1 MGAGGVVFCFLTTST
16 AASVLSIATWS
27 AGAPRWL
34 RSSGWAGATGPP
46 RGLFSPLASERS
58 RRAYDTIHG
67 AIQPLGL
74 SQNGLDDPNVTGQ
87 FICST
92 REPECVH
99 CTATRGRWRRCRWVE
114 SSQRRAPARLPSPGS
129 FSSPI
134 AVTAAAP
141 SPGDRPSSLVPGRR
155 RSSRD
160 VPQMVPTAI
169 PYPRHPRHAAQSI
182 HTVVRPRQLHT
193 LRRQWAACRRKW
205 PACSVPKRH
214 VGIHVGFPFRLSRRI
229 SLVASPSRM
238 HHDTIPLSALRQ
250 RSQSP
255 RGGVKRKPRAS
266 QRRRRAPT

>member
-1 MGAGGVVFCFLTTST
+1 MLDARTRMCALYSDTWKVEEMQMGRVVAETCS
-16 AASVLSIATWS
+16 
-27 AGAPRWL
+27 
-34 RSSGWAGATGPP
+34 RSSPIAG
-46 RGLFSPLASERS
+46 LLLVS
-58 RRAYDTIHG
+58 H
-67 AIQPLGL
+67 
-74 SQNGLDDPNVTGQ
+74 
-87 FICST
+87 
-92 REPECVH
+92 
-99 CTATRGRWRRCRWVE
+99 
-114 SSQRRAPARLPSPGS
+114 RRAPSRLPSPS
-129 FSSPI
+129 LPPPRHPAI
-134 AVTAAAP
+134 VP
-141 SPGDRPSSLVPGRR
+141 RPSSLVPGRR

-169 PYPRHPRHAAQSI
+169 PYPRHPRRAAQSI

-214 VGIHVGFPFRLSRRI
+214 VGIHVGFPFRLSRSI